1 VTDDPVLWVLAVL
14 MIGTAIGIG
23 AFWATWLRTEHTEPW
38 LPPGYDEHER
48 PFVVPDSVLAVLL
61 VVSAVLLLLEM
72 EAGRTLGLVAAG
84 MLTFL
89 GLLDATYFARTRMFA
104 REHGGLANASLVLGV
119 LALAGVLLAV
129 LW

>member
-14 MIGTAIGIG
+14 MIGTAIGI
-23 AFWATWLRTEHTEPW
+23 ATFWTTWLRTEHTEAW
-38 LPPGYDEHER
+38 LPPGYVEHER

-61 VVSAVLLLLEM
+61 VVSAVLLLLEV

-89 GLLDATYFARTRMFA
+89 GLLDAVYFARTGMFA
-104 REHGGLANASLVLGV
+104 REHGGLGNAGLVLGV
-119 LALAGVLLAV
+119 LALAVVLLGA